1 MQILAPRILVCDDEI
16 HIVRAV
22 AMKLAKGGFEVEVA
36 HDGQQAWEA
45 IQRQVPQMLIS
56 DYQMPRLNGLDLCRR
71 IRQTPELRE
80 LPIVLLTAKRLE
92 LDFDELSRELWL
104 TRVMGKPF
112 SPREL
117 LQIVESTVG
126 AVAPAKA

>member
-1 MQILAPRILVCDDEI
+1 ILVCDDEI

-22 AMKLAKGGFEVEVA
+22 SMKLAKGGFEVDVA

-45 IQRQVPQMLIS
+45 IERHAPQMLIS
-56 DYQMPRLNGLDLCRR
+56 DYQMPRLNGLELCRR
-71 IRQTPELRE
+71 IRRTPELRD
-80 LPIVLLTAKRLE
+80 LPIVLLTAKGLE

-104 TRVMGKPF
+104 TRVMSKPF

-117 LQIVESTVG
+117 LQTVEATLGSLG
-126 AVAPAKA
+126 HARA